1 MIFIFYRKSYEDKYE
16 HLINDKEVETS
27 QGKYVLGNITAQ
39 TSVKAFINN
48 LRNESNKIKLYDN
61 NNTLVY
67 DGIASGGVVADNL
80 NNKFVATGYKVEYY
94 YNNNLYDTMYLSI
107 LVYMLSVV
115 LSTQVVFHASLK
127 VIFA

>member
-1 MIFIFYRKSYEDKYE
+1 MLKYE
-16 HLINDKEVETS
+16 HLINDKEIATIN
-27 QGKYVLGNITAQ
+27 GNTRYVLGNITAQ

-80 NNKFVATGYKVEYY
+80 NNKFVATGYKV
-94 YNNNLYDTMYLSI
+94 DAQI
-107 LVYMLSVV
+107 P
-115 LSTQVVFHASLK
+115 
-127 VIFA
+127 